1 MAQDGNT
8 TQIDSTYL
16 NNLKGQLQGIQTDV
30 QSQLNGIGAGDP
42 SLSGWISAVDQSLT
56 VTAGAQNFNAGKA
69 LNTAL
74 GKMGGSI
81 HDQLTWLN
89 KVLTD
94 MINEITT
101 TVNSFGNT
109 ESLNTES
116 VATLLSDFQHTINDM
131 NNPPGAS
138 GSSTPTNNTPTN
150 NTPTNNTPANTGK

>member
-1 MAQDGNT
+1 MAAAGNV
-8 TQIDSTYL
+8 TQIDTTYL
-16 NNLKGQLQGIQTDV
+16 NNLKGQLQAIQTDV
-30 QSQLNGIGAGDP
+30 QNQLNGIGASSDP
-42 SLSGWISAVDQSLT
+42 NLTGWISAVDENLT
-56 VTAGAQNFNAGKA
+56 VSAGATNFNAGKA
-69 LNTAL
+69 LDTAL

-116 VATLLSDFQHTINDM
+116 VATLIGDFQHTINDM
-131 NNPPGAS
+131 NNPPGSS
-138 GSSTPTNNTPTN
+138 GTSTPSTTTPPPN
-150 NTPTNNTPANTGK
+150 GTPAP

>member
-30 QSQLNGIGAGDP
+30 QSQLNGIGAGDS
-42 SLSGWISAVDQSLT
+42 SLSGWISAVDSSLT
-56 VTAGAQNFNAGKA
+56 VSAGATNFNAGKA

-74 GKMGGSI
+74 GKMGGTI

-94 MINEITT
+94 MIGEITT

-116 VATLLSDFQHTINDM
+116 VATLIGDFQHTINDM
-131 NNPPGAS
+131 NNPPGSS
-138 GSSTPTNNTPTN
+138 GTSTPSTTTPPPN
-150 NTPTNNTPANTGK
+150 GTPAP

>member
-1 MAQDGNT
+1 MAAAGNV
-8 TQIDSTYL
+8 TQIDATYL
-16 NNLKGQLQGIQTDV
+16 NNLKGQLQAIQTDV
-30 QSQLNGIGAGDP
+30 QNQLNGIGASSDP
-42 SLSGWISAVDQSLT
+42 NLTGWISAGDENLT
-56 VTAGAQNFNAGKA
+56 VSAGATTFNAGKA
-69 LNTAL
+69 LDTAL

-116 VATLLSDFQHTINDM
+116 VATLISDFQGVINDFS
-131 NNPPGAS
+131 NPPGGS
-138 GSSTPTNNTPTN
+138 GTSSSSTNP
-150 NTPTNNTPANTGK
+150 PANGAPTQ

>member
-1 MAQDGNT
+1 MAPASNV

-30 QSQLNGIGAGDP
+30 QSQLNGIGAADS
-42 SLSGWISAVDQSLT
+42 SLSGWISAVDSTLT

-81 HDQLTWLN
+81 HDELTWLN

-94 MINEITT
+94 MIGEITT

-116 VATLLSDFQHTINDM
+116 VATLISDFQHTINDV
-131 NNPPGAS
+131 NNPPGSS
-138 GSSTPTNNTPTN
+138 GTSTPSTTQPPT
-150 NTPTNNTPANTGK
+150 TTPAS

>member
-1 MAQDGNT
+1 MAQAGNT

-30 QSQLNGIGAGDP
+30 QSQLNGVGAADP
-42 SLSGWISAVDQSLT
+42 SLSGWISAVDSSLT

-74 GKMGGSI
+74 GKMGGTI

-94 MINEITT
+94 MISEITT

-116 VATLLSDFQHTINDM
+116 VSTLIGDFQKTINDM
-131 NNPPGAS
+131 NNPPGSS
-138 GSSTPTNNTPTN
+138 GTSTPSSSNPPPTTNNPPPT
-150 NTPTNNTPANTGK
+150 NTPAN

>member
-1 MAQDGNT
+1 MAAASSV

-16 NNLKGQLQGIQTDV
+16 NGLKSQLQTIQTDV
-30 QSQLNGIGAGDP
+30 QSQLTGIGASSDP
-42 SLSGWISAVDQSLT
+42 NLPGWISAVDENLT
-56 VTAGAQNFNAGKA
+56 VTAGATSFNAGKA

-74 GKMGGSI
+74 GKMGGSV

-101 TVNSFGNT
+101 TVNSFSNS

-116 VATLLSDFQHTINDM
+116 VQTLISDFENTIGDL
-131 NNPPGAS
+131 NNPPGGS
-138 GSSTPTNNTPTN
+138 GPPAQG
-150 NTPTNNTPANTGK
+150 TPAPSSGQ

>member
-30 QSQLNGIGAGDP
+30 QSQLNGIGAGDS
-42 SLSGWISAVDQSLT
+42 SLSGWISAVDENLT
-56 VTAGAQNFNAGKA
+56 VTAGAQSFNAGKA

-94 MINEITT
+94 MIGEITT

-116 VATLLSDFQHTINDM
+116 VQTLMSDFQHTISDM
-131 NNPPGAS
+131 NNPPGSS
-138 GSSTPTNNTPTN
+138 GTTTPSTTTPPNT
-150 NTPTNNTPANTGK
+150 TPAPAGSGK